1 MPVPPPLLLRLASS
15 PACPRILIC
24 HRLLMFHDPD
34 PFSDLFP
41 TFFNPP
47 TIVISIPDVFSGIT
61 AGIHPSSSSTQPPQT
76 TQAPSTSSASSSQQT
91 TPSEPSR
98 PPIRTPLDTVR
109 TSTHSP
115 VSLPSS
121 SSSTTV
127 DATTV
132 VFNVTNILTETSLLT
147 APASPS
153 ATAASLR
160 SDVHTLPGGAIAG
173 IVVAILSGAAVVCL
187 ALLLLYRR
195 RRTKQR
201 QERAIPH
208 PSSPLLFRCAG
219 PGAQSPGPQPLRD
232 KPPGTRPPPLQIV
245 ESRAAD
251 TRPRESVV
259 DMSYV
264 SDDHLPLMNAGL
276 SSPTTPRRVTCR
288 ERDGGRVHPSLYL
301 DTSAEQYAGQSV
313 EYLPPAYEDLPSPMS
328 PVTTTPMTH
337 G

>member
-1 MPVPPPLLLRLASS
+1 
-15 PACPRILIC
+15 
-24 HRLLMFHDPD
+24 MFHDPD

-61 AGIHPSSSSTQPPQT
+61 AGLLPSTSSTQPPQT
-76 TQAPSTSSASSSQQT
+76 TQAPSTSSASSSQPT

-98 PPIRTPLDTVR
+98 PVRTPLDTAR

-121 SSSTTV
+121 SSSSTV

-173 IVVAILSGAAVVCL
+173 IVVAIVSGVLVLSL

-219 PGAQSPGPQPLRD
+219 AQSPGPQPLRD
-232 KPPGTRPPPLQIV
+232 KPPGTRPPAPLQIV

-251 TRPRESVV
+251 TGPRESVV

-313 EYLPPAYEDLPSPMS
+313 EYLPPAYEDLPPSPMS